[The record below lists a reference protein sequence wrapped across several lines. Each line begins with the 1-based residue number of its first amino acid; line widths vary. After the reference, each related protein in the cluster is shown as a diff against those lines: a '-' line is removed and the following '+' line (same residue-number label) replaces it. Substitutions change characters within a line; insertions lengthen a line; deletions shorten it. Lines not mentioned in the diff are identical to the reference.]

1 MVLNMNQNSMAIIML
16 CSHLC
21 PVENVKPFEPA
32 EWTVFAERLIDKKI
46 EPQALMSLSNADF
59 ETHLSL
65 SSDETQRITR
75 LISRSGSITFEIEK
89 YANMGINIMTKADI
103 IYPKALMRKLG
114 KSCPPIFYYAGNP
127 ELIDKKLIGFVGSR
141 NTNIEDEVFTAAT
154 VKKIN
159 AKGFSVV
166 SGGARGIDSIAADI
180 SIANGSCCVEYIPD
194 SLITRIKPKAVVSA
208 MVNNRLLIMSATKPD
223 SRFIAG
229 FAIMRNRY
237 IYAQSEGTVVIKADY
252 NKGGTWNGATTN
264 LKQRLCST
272 YCWNNPKYAGNIEL
286 IKRGALPIDESW
298 TGDVTASGAEQM
310 SIPEQLSL
318 FTKMGFAQNPSGLRE

>member
-1 MVLNMNQNSMAIIML
+1 
-16 CSHLC
+16 
-21 PVENVKPFEPA
+21 
-32 EWTVFAERLIDKKI
+32 
-46 EPQALMSLSNADF
+46 
-59 ETHLSL
+59 
-65 SSDETQRITR
+65 
-75 LISRSGSITFEIEK
+75 
-89 YANMGINIMTKADI
+89 MGINIMTKADS
-103 IYPKALMRKLG
+103 IYPEALKQKLG

-141 NTNIEDEVFTAAT
+141 NTNIDDEVFTAAT

-166 SGGARGIDSIAADI
+166 SGGARGIDSIASDI
-180 SIANGSCCVEYIPD
+180 SIAYGSCCVEYIPD

-223 SRFIAG
+223 SRFISG

-252 NKGGTWNGATTN
+252 NKGGTWNGAITN
-264 LKQRLCST
+264 LKQRFCNT
-272 YCWNNPKYAGNIEL
+272 YCWNNPKYGGNIEL

-298 TGDVTASGAEQM
+298 TGDVTASEAEQM

-318 FTKMGFAQNPSGLRE
+318 FTKMGFAQNPSCLRE